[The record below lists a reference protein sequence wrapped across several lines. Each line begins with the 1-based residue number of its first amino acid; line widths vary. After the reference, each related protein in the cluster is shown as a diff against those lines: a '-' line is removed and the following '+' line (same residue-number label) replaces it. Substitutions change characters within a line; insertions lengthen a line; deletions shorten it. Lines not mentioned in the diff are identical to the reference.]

1 MAESRP
7 PKRPKISR
15 GDDDYMPGNILEI
28 ELCNFMTFDYLKCKP
43 GPRLNLVIGPN
54 GSGKSSLVCAIALG
68 LCGEPQLLG
77 RATSIGAYVKRGEE
91 SGYIKITLRGD
102 HKVEHIT
109 IMRKINTNNKS
120 EWLLNGNVVPKK
132 DVAETIQRFNIQVNN
147 LTQFLPQ
154 DRVCE
159 FAKLTPVQLLEETEK
174 AVGDPQLPEQHRA
187 LVDKSRALKHIE
199 LSLEKNEGTLKQL
212 KERNAELE
220 TDVERVRQRDE
231 LLAKAEAMKKK
242 LPWLRYDMKQAE
254 YREAK
259 ERENDAAKALEEAAK
274 LLNDLKEPIM
284 KQKEEKAAL
293 YAKCKKVS
301 NHASENAKKRTELME
316 EENKLDVELKGKYK
330 EMEELRRQEETRQQ
344 KLVKAREEV
353 AIAELELENLP
364 LYVPPKDELQRLTAK
379 IAELDY
385 SAKQMRQKKSQAE
398 NEINHKKSSMNR
410 IKERLIEMNNKSTK
424 CLHALQRSGAEK
436 IFEAYKWVQDHRHEF
451 NKEVYGPVLLEV
463 NVSNKDHAAYLEGQV
478 AHYTWKSFITQDSG
492 DRDLLAKHLRFFDV
506 NVLNYTGGDGP
517 QREPF
522 EISEDKRAL
531 GIYSRLDQIF
541 DAPIAVKEYIG
552 SEKSDQN
559 AGEVRK
565 LGILD
570 FWTPENHYHWSKSR
584 YANYESAVVNQ
595 VQRPQLLLN
604 NLNVGEI
611 EKLSSEQR
619 ELEEIVANLEESV
632 KRFHDEE
639 RSLLNQS
646 ANLRKQ
652 WEDISITVQNEQ
664 KKRQAII
671 SRIDQKKKFLK
682 LMEERDDLDTEIAKL
697 VDQATKYNIRRFH
710 NAMEIKDLLVEAVSY
725 RRIFIEQRMA
735 FIEFDAKI
743 VEMEANLKQHEK
755 FALQAS
761 LHFDNCKKESENC
774 RQDLTD
780 SLKYA
785 KSIARLTPELKKE
798 FLEMPTTI
806 EDLEAAIQDTTSE
819 ANSIL
824 FVNHNI
830 LEQYEDRQQQIED
843 LAAKLEADKK
853 ESTRC
858 LAELNNIKGKWLP
871 TLRNLVAKINETF
884 SFNFQEMAVAG
895 EVSLDERD
903 MDFDQFGILIKVKF
917 RENGQLQN
925 LSAHHQSG
933 GERSV
938 STIVYL
944 VSLQD
949 LTNCPFRVVDEINQG
964 MDPIN
969 ERKMFQQL
977 VRAAS
982 KPNTP
987 QCFLLTPKLLPD
999 LQYSEACS
1007 ILNVMN
1013 GPWIEQ
1019 PSKGVHAMRG
1029 KRSEN
1034 RFKRRRND
1042 KQQSSRI
1049 SVFFSASKPLLPR
1062 KRPSDSSPLHPH
1074 RIKSAGD
1081 VASVSVAKRVP
1092 LAEVPLNRLNAIGS
1106 VHGPSPDAIHSSF
1119 SARAVSVPA
1128 VGSADENLCRSLF
1141 ETPRREPEGSKP
1153 KQLDCFSTTGLLD
1166 DDFDDSFLEQIDILC
1181 EQKSAEQQA
1190 DRSSD
1195 EKLSSKSNVVGDVN
1209 LSSESGTVSEGIGN
1223 GHLLSSGIELDSR
1236 EEEVDSSWR
1245 DLLNSTMPEEYL
1257 KYLKS
1262 LNDRQREAACTD
1274 ISTPLMIVAGPGSG
1288 KTSTMVGRVLMLLN
1302 EGISPSNILA
1312 MTFTTAAASEMRER
1326 IGAIAGKATAKE
1338 LTITL
1343 SFTWRKSNS
1352 STNITSSGTG
1362 ISSDHRSFTVGQSS
1376 NTILS
1381 CFSTNRFLFLPRA
1394 SRTAIIRVSCSFVVT
1409 IANMIFPTNLRFASS
1424 PSSQHCAGEVDCY
1437 GEEIDWK
1444 EEGWGQQRNAII
1456 EAIRLLEI
1464 GKSENKDGALLIG
1477 ELSNSLNNPK
1487 QFKDKAKK
1495 WQKFVAQVAFE
1506 VLFSQGSYQLVSE
1519 PSTMSL
1525 SYKRA
1530 TWVVMLALQCS
1541 LGNSQRASAHPSR
1554 VGAGAA
1560 NRGGVLGSN
1569 CQAKASGRTSAEYRK
1584 MGNEIG
1590 AAILKNYNNIL
1601 KSCNAL
1607 DYHDLISCSVK
1618 LLSDFPEVF
1627 KECQDSWKAIV
1638 IDEFQ
1643 DTSAMQYKFL
1653 KMLASHHKITIVG
1666 DDDQSIYSFNGADIS
1681 GFISFRNDFPNYK
1694 EIRLNK
1700 NYRST
1705 RCIVEAASSLIQ
1717 NNSKRCQLKNVLT
1730 DNSSGSKIVMKECH
1744 NEDAQCTFVVDK
1756 IIEISSNYSAANCCY
1771 GNIAILYR
1779 RQISGKAFQ
1788 MAFRD
1793 RKIPFNIHGVAFYRK
1808 KVVRTIMAML
1818 RTALPGCDDGSY
1830 SRVFKALMPLE
1841 KDKKKR
1847 IIDHIN
1853 KISTIRRCSF
1863 LSAASDIFSAKISGT
1878 FKRSE
1883 LTHGRKILMTLEMI
1897 SKLIQREKSISAI
1910 ISSVANM
1917 IPEKYLL
1924 EQRAVVDVDGGT
1936 LLNEDYDIRS
1946 VLQYLLDDVS
1956 EFLSTKLVEVK
1967 EEREISEDKGCIFVL
1982 KAFIDYLLE
1991 REKENFG
1998 ARRKDNENSV
2008 TLTTIHQ
2015 AKGLEWDVVF
2025 IVKANDSEIPL
2036 LHDFKGT
2043 VKDTAALLEE
2053 ERRLLYVAM
2062 TRAREKLFIL
2072 HVMMDSNWQMLQPSR
2087 FLKEI
2092 PRHLTEVQGEI
2103 SFQELLIKQEA
2114 LQKETAH
2121 CTTDLLIKEKQSE
2134 ADVIPMP
2141 HEILDNHSSE
2151 TSNELAQFAEA
2162 NNRNDFLRRFSVENR
2177 SIVSHLF
2184 HQWAKKKAFQDP
2196 KRLLDKVSF
2205 VIDERLRQKRN
2216 KNKDLLNTL
2225 KSCLSCDEAFQYA
2238 QYVLRWEQIPADK
2251 RAHLMREKQ
2260 EHFLKLKIENAMG
2273 SATPTD
2279 KQISYLKKLG
2289 CTAIPTSRLHASH
2302 LIEQFKSL

>member
-1 MAESRP
+1 MAE
-7 PKRPKISR
+7 
-15 GDDDYMPGNILEI
+15 
-28 ELCNFMTFDYLKCKP
+28 
-43 GPRLNLVIGPN
+43 
-54 GSGKSSLVCAIALG
+54 
-68 LCGEPQLLG
+68 
-77 RATSIGAYVKRGEE
+77 
-91 SGYIKITLRGD
+91 
-102 HKVEHIT
+102 
-109 IMRKINTNNKS
+109 
-120 EWLLNGNVVPKK
+120 
-132 DVAETIQRFNIQVNN
+132 
-147 LTQFLPQ
+147 
-154 DRVCE
+154 
-159 FAKLTPVQLLEETEK
+159 
-174 AVGDPQLPEQHRA
+174 
-187 LVDKSRALKHIE
+187 
-199 LSLEKNEGTLKQL
+199 
-212 KERNAELE
+212 
-220 TDVERVRQRDE
+220 
-231 LLAKAEAMKKK
+231 
-242 LPWLRYDMKQAE
+242 
-254 YREAK
+254 
-259 ERENDAAKALEEAAK
+259 
-274 LLNDLKEPIM
+274 
-284 KQKEEKAAL
+284 
-293 YAKCKKVS
+293 
-301 NHASENAKKRTELME
+301 
-316 EENKLDVELKGKYK
+316 
-330 EMEELRRQEETRQQ
+330 
-344 KLVKAREEV
+344 
-353 AIAELELENLP
+353 
-364 LYVPPKDELQRLTAK
+364 
-379 IAELDY
+379 
-385 SAKQMRQKKSQAE
+385 
-398 NEINHKKSSMNR
+398 
-410 IKERLIEMNNKSTK
+410 
-424 CLHALQRSGAEK
+424 
-436 IFEAYKWVQDHRHEF
+436 
-451 NKEVYGPVLLEV
+451 
-463 NVSNKDHAAYLEGQV
+463 
-478 AHYTWKSFITQDSG
+478 
-492 DRDLLAKHLRFFDV
+492 
-506 NVLNYTGGDGP
+506 
-517 QREPF
+517 
-522 EISEDKRAL
+522 
-531 GIYSRLDQIF
+531 
-541 DAPIAVKEYIG
+541 
-552 SEKSDQN
+552 
-559 AGEVRK
+559 
-565 LGILD
+565 
-570 FWTPENHYHWSKSR
+570 
-584 YANYESAVVNQ
+584 
-595 VQRPQLLLN
+595 
-604 NLNVGEI
+604 
-611 EKLSSEQR
+611 
-619 ELEEIVANLEESV
+619 
-632 KRFHDEE
+632 
-639 RSLLNQS
+639 
-646 ANLRKQ
+646 
-652 WEDISITVQNEQ
+652 
-664 KKRQAII
+664 
-671 SRIDQKKKFLK
+671 
-682 LMEERDDLDTEIAKL
+682 
-697 VDQATKYNIRRFH
+697 
-710 NAMEIKDLLVEAVSY
+710 
-725 RRIFIEQRMA
+725 
-735 FIEFDAKI
+735 
-743 VEMEANLKQHEK
+743 
-755 FALQAS
+755 
-761 LHFDNCKKESENC
+761 
-774 RQDLTD
+774 
-780 SLKYA
+780 
-785 KSIARLTPELKKE
+785 
-798 FLEMPTTI
+798 
-806 EDLEAAIQDTTSE
+806 
-819 ANSIL
+819 
-824 FVNHNI
+824 
-830 LEQYEDRQQQIED
+830 
-843 LAAKLEADKK
+843 
-853 ESTRC
+853 
-858 LAELNNIKGKWLP
+858 
-871 TLRNLVAKINETF
+871 
-884 SFNFQEMAVAG
+884 
-895 EVSLDERD
+895 
-903 MDFDQFGILIKVKF
+903 
-917 RENGQLQN
+917 
-925 LSAHHQSG
+925 
-933 GERSV
+933 
-938 STIVYL
+938 
-944 VSLQD
+944 
-949 LTNCPFRVVDEINQG
+949 
-964 MDPIN
+964 
-969 ERKMFQQL
+969 
-977 VRAAS
+977 
-982 KPNTP
+982 
-987 QCFLLTPKLLPD
+987 
-999 LQYSEACS
+999 
-1007 ILNVMN
+1007 
-1013 GPWIEQ
+1013 
-1019 PSKGVHAMRG
+1019 
-1029 KRSEN
+1029 
-1034 RFKRRRND
+1034 
-1042 KQQSSRI
+1042 QQSSRI

-1119 SARAVSVPA
+1119 SARTVSVPA

-1338 LTITL
+1338 LTISTFH
-1343 SFTWRKSNS
+1343 SFSLQLCRSHGENYLLQGLTHPVLKLLGRNLAKSNS

-1409 IANMIFPTNLRFASS
+1409 IASMIFPTNLRFASS

-1444 EEGWGQQRNAII
+1444 EEGWVMERGKLKRQLNGWTKGSKLVLVAFRSGLTLNSKGQQRNAII

-1744 NEDAQCTFVVDK
+1744 NEDAQCAFVVDK

-1847 IIDHIN
+1847 PLWDLGFLHTPPHAQHFWAWCMDN
-1853 KISTIRRCSF
+1853 MVGGDTILELHNAYDDNF
-1863 LSAASDIFSAKISGT
+1863 LI
-1878 FKRSE
+1878 
-1883 LTHGRKILMTLEMI
+1883 
-1897 SKLIQREKSISAI
+1897 
-1910 ISSVANM
+1910 
-1917 IPEKYLL
+1917 
-1924 EQRAVVDVDGGT
+1924 
-1936 LLNEDYDIRS
+1936 
-1946 VLQYLLDDVS
+1946 
-1956 EFLSTKLVEVK
+1956 
-1967 EEREISEDKGCIFVL
+1967 
-1982 KAFIDYLLE
+1982 
-1991 REKENFG
+1991 
-1998 ARRKDNENSV
+1998 
-2008 TLTTIHQ
+2008 
-2015 AKGLEWDVVF
+2015 
-2025 IVKANDSEIPL
+2025 
-2036 LHDFKGT
+2036 
-2043 VKDTAALLEE
+2043 
-2053 ERRLLYVAM
+2053 
-2062 TRAREKLFIL
+2062 
-2072 HVMMDSNWQMLQPSR
+2072 
-2087 FLKEI
+2087 
-2092 PRHLTEVQGEI
+2092 
-2103 SFQELLIKQEA
+2103 
-2114 LQKETAH
+2114 
-2121 CTTDLLIKEKQSE
+2121 
-2134 ADVIPMP
+2134 
-2141 HEILDNHSSE
+2141 
-2151 TSNELAQFAEA
+2151 
-2162 NNRNDFLRRFSVENR
+2162 
-2177 SIVSHLF
+2177 
-2184 HQWAKKKAFQDP
+2184 
-2196 KRLLDKVSF
+2196 
-2205 VIDERLRQKRN
+2205 
-2216 KNKDLLNTL
+2216 
-2225 KSCLSCDEAFQYA
+2225 
-2238 QYVLRWEQIPADK
+2238 
-2251 RAHLMREKQ
+2251 
-2260 EHFLKLKIENAMG
+2260 
-2273 SATPTD
+2273 
-2279 KQISYLKKLG
+2279 
-2289 CTAIPTSRLHASH
+2289 
-2302 LIEQFKSL
+2302 